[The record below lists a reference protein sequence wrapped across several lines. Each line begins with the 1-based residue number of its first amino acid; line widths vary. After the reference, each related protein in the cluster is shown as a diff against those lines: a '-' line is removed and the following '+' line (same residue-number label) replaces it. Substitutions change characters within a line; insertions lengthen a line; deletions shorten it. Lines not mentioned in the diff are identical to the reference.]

1 MSFQADGVYQIKNR
15 INENKS
21 TPRDVTKKLQKKIK
35 YKGKK
40 ILKVAQEKRYL
51 ATKKLHLNWLKAS
64 H

>member
-21 TPRDVTKKLQKKIK
+21 TSRDVTKKLQKKIK

-51 ATKKLHLNWLKAS
+51 ATKKLHLN
-64 H
+64 